1 MARFLQILLAR
12 LALLRK
18 YQATFAFFFSLLVVL
33 YVLSERLLPR
43 FFPSFR
49 KVKSKEIKAEP
60 TEKERF
66 TVGLELPDTLSFC
79 GEKVP
84 LHDPEV
90 RERLDKELYI
100 NTYWQSQTSLILKRA
115 PKFLP
120 RIEAK
125 LVENGLPT
133 DLKYIAVIESRLE
146 NVISYR
152 GATGYWQFMKP
163 TAEELGLI
171 VREDIDQRYDLEEST
186 QAACSYLKRSFRRF
200 QNWTLAAA
208 SYNVGMGG
216 LSYYLRRQDA
226 TNFYDLRLNNET
238 SRYIFRALAF
248 KLILENP
255 EKYHFEIPEKELYTP
270 PKVKQHLLDSSITD
284 LVKFSKAQGISYKTL
299 RYHNPWL
306 RGYSVNLQPEDSFLI
321 SLPEDN
327 HFPHGPFAS
336 DTLATFQEALDSA
349 DAVQWGDTLMPENQS
364 DTVIETENTSSE

>member
-1 MARFLQILLAR
+1 LARFLQILLAR
-12 LALLRK
+12 LALLKK

-43 FFPSFR
+43 FVPLFQ
-49 KVKSKEIKAEP
+49 KTEAKEVP
-60 TEKERF
+60 VQPEKTERF
-66 TVGLELPDTLSFC
+66 AVGLELPDTLSFC

-125 LVENGLPT
+125 LVENGLPK

-146 NVISYR
+146 NVISHR

-171 VREDIDQRYDLEEST
+171 VREDIDQRYDLEGST
-186 QAACSYLKRSFRRF
+186 QAACEYLKRSFKRF

-255 EKYHFEIPEKELYTP
+255 EKYHFELSEKELYTP
-270 PKVKQHLLDSSITD
+270 PKVRKHLLDSSVAD
-284 LVKFSKAQGISYKTL
+284 LVQFAKAHGISYKTL

-321 SLPEDN
+321 SLPEDD

-349 DAVQWGDTLMPENQS
+349 DAVQWGDTLLPENQN